1 MPRINPHILNIR
13 RSRDSYQ
20 SVDQLRLHASERD
33 SSIPPAIWDKFIHS
47 LHSGDITFYPNF
59 DLAYQ
64 LIEQYSEIDS
74 QHIEL
79 YDGSTT
85 AIRNIFHVF
94 APPGSKILITDPSFP
109 MYTVTAAMFGI
120 QTVRVNYES
129 YCFPLDQLIA
139 SITPDISVVILSNP
153 ASPVGHVL
161 DSTQIETIHQACTKV
176 NALLVLDEA
185 YIEFSNAVSQCSAAT
200 QDDTMI
206 VIKTLSKA
214 AGSAGVRI
222 GYSISSVANK
232 QLLSQVRSLNEITS
246 PSIAWLKILVQHKSM
261 VLDYVNDVVRNR
273 QHLVQQLDQANCWYV
288 NSETNFLHVAA
299 SVESHNII
307 TRKYKFAWD
316 DTVYTRV
323 SVPAHAEHYQQLLTA
338 ILDGVSINKR
348 SLR

>member
-20 SVDQLRLHASERD
+20 TVDQLRLHASERD
-33 SSIPPAIWDKFIHS
+33 SSIPAAIWDKFIHS

-64 LIEQYSEIDS
+64 LIQQYSGIDS

-94 APPGSKILITDPSFP
+94 APPGTKILTTDPSFP
-109 MYTVTAAMFGI
+109 MYAVTAAMFGI
-120 QTVRVNYES
+120 QTVKVNYES
-129 YCFPLDQLIA
+129 YSFPLQQLID
-139 SITPDISVVILSNP
+139 SITSDISVVILSNP

-176 NALLVLDEA
+176 NALLVIDEA
-185 YIEFSNAVSQCSAAT
+185 YIEFSTAASQCSAAT
-200 QDDTMI
+200 QVDTMI

-214 AGSAGVRI
+214 AGSAGVRV
-222 GYSISSVANK
+222 GYSVSSAVNK

-246 PSIAWLKILVQHKSM
+246 LSIAWLKILVQHKSM
-261 VLDYVNDVVRNR
+261 LLDYVNDVVRNR
-273 QHLVQQLDQANCWYV
+273 QHLVQQLDQANCRYV
-288 NSETNFLHVAA
+288 NSETNFLHVA
-299 SVESHNII
+299 VPLRSHNII
-307 TRKYKFAWD
+307 TREHKFAWD
-316 DTVYTRV
+316 HTVYTRL
-323 SVPAHAEHYQQLLTA
+323 SVPAQADHYQQLLTS
-338 ILDGVSINKR
+338 IFDGVSINKR
-348 SLR
+348 SLQ